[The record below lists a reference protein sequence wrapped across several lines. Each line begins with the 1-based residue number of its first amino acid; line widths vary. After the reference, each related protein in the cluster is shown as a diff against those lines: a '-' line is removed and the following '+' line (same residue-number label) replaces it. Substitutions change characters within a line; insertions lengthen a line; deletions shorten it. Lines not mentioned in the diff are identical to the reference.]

1 VGCSNYC
8 IFVLSLRRELFIVH
22 ERYDTHFD
30 THCNFIVCN
39 VFMPRAN
46 DDFSFQF
53 LFKFYYLSVPDLR
66 KFDFHMW

>member
-1 VGCSNYC
+1 MNYLSYMNDTIH
-8 IFVLSLRRELFIVH
+8 IFIRIV
-22 ERYDTHFD
+22 TISFVMFS
-30 THCNFIVCN
+30 CLLI
-39 VFMPRAN
+39 N